1 MVTVTVVERLEVVDV
16 EHEDRERC
24 SQTLGGGSLLTERVD
39 QKPMVVEAGQVIDAR
54 LALHHGEKPVPL
66 QSQRDLLRRGS
77 DKVGV
82 AGRERTRLTGDRED
96 AMHVLA
102 KTEWRDTEL
111 TNVEPRLRGS
121 GRGAQDDG
129 PESAIAI
136 PLPERPVAFKKA
148 VEGDVTAAVGDRG
161 SIAHLRPP
169 HHDPPAIHPQRD

>member
-24 SQTLGGGSLLTERVD
+24 SQTLGEGSLLTERVD

-102 KTEWRDTEL
+102 ETEWRDTEL

-121 GRGAQDDG
+121 GRGAQDEG
-129 PESAIAI
+129 PESGIAK
-136 PLPERPVAFKKA
+136 PLPERPVPFKKA
-148 VEGDVTAAVGDRG
+148 VEGDGTAADGHRER
-161 SIAHLRPP
+161 IAHLRPV
-169 HHDPPAIHPQRD
+169 HDDHREINLQ